1 MYLDCLAYVHTIQL
15 LLSCLLSV
23 DLQYT
28 VWETSVKLVGTS
40 ICPAVKYI
48 VINLKSIP
56 AVSQGAVSEGCAV
69 IWFTYTRAH
78 SRKILASLV
87 IWHMYIVRCLYC
99 VLCIFCK
106 YFARHY
112 FSFLFKQCL
121 AWKSDNACCLIKG
134 LKS

>member
-1 MYLDCLAYVHTIQL
+1 MSCICAYYTAFIV
-15 LLSCLLSV
+15 LSLVSRPSIYSMW
-23 DLQYT
+23 DM
-28 VWETSVKLVGTS
+28 SVKLVSTS

-48 VINLKSIP
+48 VIHLKSIP
-56 AVSQGAVSEGCAV
+56 ATGQGAVSEGCAV

-87 IWHMYIVRCLYC
+87 IWNMYIVRCLYC

-121 AWKSDNACCLIKG
+121 AWKSDMLAAYSKD
-134 LKS
+134 